1 MKTFSRNLFLFF
13 VLIIFHSTDSFAQVT
28 IGSLE
33 EPISSALLELKIEG
47 NNKGMLFPKVQL
59 KSNLDM
65 QTIANPATGLMIYN
79 TNNSDPSLVSEENK
93 VKKDKFYYWADN
105 RWQEIAGIQT
115 VYTILS
121 STLIQQ
127 EMARPA
133 IFSLDGKTRVY
144 NNQFS
149 EMLGVLDLFKNYPVN
164 TPQNIPLREV
174 VNFTNEHVIFKRT
187 ANSDESTIIL
197 KPGMYQFVFVYEFLP
212 ANTVSGGNYI
222 PPACSLS
229 PYFMDFPS
237 GSKDSYGR
245 PILIRMNSNCTHIG
259 EYWANHGNT
268 INYVASIEEEIEWTI
283 NFGIGDATYTDGK
296 VCVRRQGSQTVG
308 EEGFIMNNTST
319 FLYILRLGD

>member
-13 VLIIFHSTDSFAQVT
+13 VLIIFHSTDSFGQVT
-28 IGSLE
+28 IGSLD

-65 QTIANPATGLMIYN
+65 QTITNPATGLMIYN

-164 TPQNIPLREV
+164 TQQNIPLREV
-174 VNFTNEHVIFKRT
+174 VNFTNEHVIFKIT
-187 ANSDESTIIL
+187 ANSD
-197 KPGMYQFVFVYEFLP
+197 
-212 ANTVSGGNYI
+212 
-222 PPACSLS
+222 
-229 PYFMDFPS
+229 
-237 GSKDSYGR
+237 
-245 PILIRMNSNCTHIG
+245 
-259 EYWANHGNT
+259 
-268 INYVASIEEEIEWTI
+268 
-283 NFGIGDATYTDGK
+283 
-296 VCVRRQGSQTVG
+296 
-308 EEGFIMNNTST
+308 
-319 FLYILRLGD
+319 